1 MRIPSGKI
9 DQSIYF
15 VALDSADLTTRKTG
29 LTGFTVYRSRN
40 GAAPVVYTTP
50 SISEL
55 SSSNMPGVYVL
66 LIDEDTT
73 VATNSNCEEYCVHIT
88 VTNMAPVTRTIEL
101 FRQEVDIV
109 LDTGDSYTIRQ
120 LLRGLFSVLFA
131 KWSKS
136 GNTLTFRDISDTK
149 NRVSADVTTSS
160 RGAAT
165 LDLT

>member
-1 MRIPSGKI
+1 MRIPSAKV
-9 DQSIYF
+9 DQYIYF

-29 LTGFTVYRSRN
+29 LSGFTVYRSRN
-40 GAAPVVYTTP
+40 NGAATIYTTP
-50 SISEL
+50 TIVEL
-55 SSSNMPGVYVL
+55 SSSNMPGVYAL
-66 LIDEDTT
+66 LVDEDTT
-73 VATNSNCEEYCVHIT
+73 VATNSNSEEYCVHIT
-88 VTNMAPVTRTIEL
+88 CANMAAVTRTIEL
-101 FRQEVDIV
+101 YRQEVDII
-109 LDTGDSYTIRQ
+109 LDTGDGYTIRQ